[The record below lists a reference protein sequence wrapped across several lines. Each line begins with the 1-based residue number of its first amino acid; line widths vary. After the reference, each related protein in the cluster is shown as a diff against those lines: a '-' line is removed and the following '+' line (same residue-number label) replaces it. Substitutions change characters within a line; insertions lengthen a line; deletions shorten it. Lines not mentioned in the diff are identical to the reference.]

1 MKGVKNKAII
11 VIRTGVRILLLLLG
25 KYCGGS
31 LPTVLVLVVLVLVLV
46 VLVLVPLVVLVLI
59 PLVVLPSTSSTSC

>member
-46 VLVLVPLVVLVLI
+46 VLVLVVLVL
-59 PLVVLPSTSSTSC
+59 VVVVVVVGE